1 MSVNI
6 VLMKKILIALIRG
19 YAYLISPF
27 LGNNCRYVPSCS
39 AYTQEA
45 IDRFGARKGLW
56 MGLKRISAAIH
67 FITAVMILY
76 RTEAPSGTMIIDVN
90 RSIPDALAVFTP
102 LLTR

>member
-1 MSVNI
+1 
-6 VLMKKILIALIRG
+6 MKKILIALIRG

-56 MGLKRISAAIH
+56 MGLKRISRCH
-67 FITAVMILY
+67 PFHHGGYDPV
-76 RTEAPSGTMIIDVN
+76 
-90 RSIPDALAVFTP
+90 PDGSTQ
-102 LLTR
+102 RHHDH